1 MESFPLSPDPE
12 GYGTPPN
19 TCDLIWPPGKTPLR
33 LWIGLQGIL
42 RGAPWGP
49 ADPLPPFDVFSV
61 DNQGGCT
68 WETIHDGI
76 TFDLHIG
83 PGGLVLS
90 VALIPTHNF
99 FGQTL
104 ADIRFNWFANS
115 FQNPAVDKYYGG
127 FAVIMS
133 NLPDGYRVLRP
144 QRLARNVSEQDLC
157 DRLGIP
163 KTDEYFSNPRP
174 TDEHT
179 GRTGDPCPGTYAV
192 HSIMSIKNNDFIRV
206 KVYHT

>member
-19 TCDLIWPPGKTPLR
+19 TCDLIWPPDKTPLR

-49 ADPLPPFDVFSV
+49 ADPPPPFDVFPV

-68 WETIHDGI
+68 WETIHNGI

-90 VALIPTHNF
+90 IALIPTHTF

-104 ADIRFNWFANS
+104 PVITDHWFANS

-127 FAVIMS
+127 FAIVMS
-133 NLPDGYRVLRP
+133 NIPDNGR
-144 QRLARNVSEQDLC
+144 SEQELIDLV
-157 DRLGIP
+157 GIP
-163 KTDEYFSNPRP
+163 ATDKYYSNPRP
-174 TDEHT
+174 MT
-179 GRTGDPCPGTYAV
+179 GEFAV
-192 HSIMSIKNNDFIRV
+192 HSIMSIANNDFIRI
-206 KVYHT
+206 KVDHS